1 MKHLHSKSIFGQLVV
16 FSLFISLVPII
27 IISMFLFRKLE
38 SMVIDELADSHG
50 QIASQYTKNI
60 EEKLEQYRKSLEVI
74 SNNTL
79 IVNTLENGDENV
91 YEKGQIISEEVAKSL
106 LLEKKN
112 EIRNCVVYSLVAE
125 NEIDRKSVV

>member
-91 YEKGQIISEEVAKSL
+91 YEKVG
-106 LLEKKN
+106 
-112 EIRNCVVYSLVAE
+112 
-125 NEIDRKSVV
+125 D